1 MVKKTTLFEAS
12 DGKQFKTKTGALN
25 HERKL
30 LVNKTIENFKMSK
43 EEIAEALLKTSKHN
57 NAISFWLNSEPDWTK
72 WDAHK
77 LSLLKEDTL
86 KDPKKTTK
94 YVLKGGTYLN
104 FKEKELVK
112 EVGEDFG
119 EPEKHLLMDGKY
131 DEYVLVE
138 VQEVN
143 EFERK
148 VIYDL
153 KYTPSEVAKMKLK
166 DGVLLSSHEIE
177 SIACSFE
184 EVYEEVGSKGRWDEE
199 RVTVVEID
207 GKNYA
212 IEWSKGLTEM
222 QEDFFHTQPYEVV
235 LETKEVV
242 VQKTFITKVEK

>member
-12 DGKQFKTKTGALN
+12 DGKQFKTKTGAVN

-30 LVNKTIENFKMSK
+30 LVNKIIENLKMSK

-57 NAISFWLNSEPDWTK
+57 KAISIWLNSEPDWTK
-72 WDAHK
+72 WNTHK
-77 LSLLKEDTL
+77 LSFVKEDTL
-86 KDPKKTTK
+86 KDPEKITK

-104 FKEKELVK
+104 FKEKELER
-112 EVGEDFG
+112 EVGEDFAN
-119 EPEKHLLMDGKY
+119 PEKHLLMGGKY

-138 VQEVN
+138 VQEES

-148 VIYDL
+148 VIYNL
-153 KYTPSEVAKMKLK
+153 KYTPNEVAKMKLK
-166 DGVLLSSHEIE
+166 DGVNLSSSEIE
-177 SIACSFE
+177 NLVYSSE
-184 EVYEEVGSKGRWDEE
+184 EVYEEVGSQGRWDEE

-222 QEDFFHTQPYEVV
+222 QEDFFHTQPYEVI

-242 VQKTFITKVEK
+242 IQKTFITKVEK